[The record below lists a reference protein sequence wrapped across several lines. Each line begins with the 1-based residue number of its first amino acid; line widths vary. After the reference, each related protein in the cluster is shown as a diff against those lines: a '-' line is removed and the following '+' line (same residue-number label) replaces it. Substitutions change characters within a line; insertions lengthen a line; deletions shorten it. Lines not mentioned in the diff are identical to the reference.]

1 MFIKIPQLL
10 YSILNLILINIYF
23 GLLRISKKKIIFFYH
38 PKENLTSIHDFYLS
52 KLAKK
57 DKAYKVVFGSKCLNI
72 KHFYLKGV
80 LLKFVLF
87 VDIFVSNN
95 ISDTFTKKSKKI
107 YIHHDIYD
115 TPLVDRKD
123 RSILKKRLSNYDFI
137 LIPSKKSSYIFDKIF
152 EREQKK
158 PIIKILGFYP
168 KLNYLLS
175 KIKKNNSNSR
185 KVIIAPTQNDNFKNL
200 NLNKY
205 LELIISKLIKSNF
218 TVIYRPHPSDIEDK
232 MVSKIFKNY
241 KKCNQFL
248 LDTSSNYLKSYESTK
263 FMITDLSGTAYT
275 YALLT
280 KNPVFF
286 YSKNENIIINSD
298 YKKLNYFKDR
308 RKIGKVFDNV
318 NKMINYLNNN
328 NNKELK
334 KFNKNIKGIYKKY
347 FNKKVN
353 IFDAIY
359 KL

>member
-23 GLLRISKKKIIFFYH
+23 GLLKLLKKKIIFFYH

-52 KLAKK
+52 KLVKK
-57 DKAYKVVFGSKCLNI
+57 NSLYKVAFGSKCINT

-95 ISDTFTKKSKKI
+95 ISDAFTNKSKKV

-123 RSILKKRLSNYDFI
+123 QFILKKRLLKYDVI

-152 EREQKK
+152 KGEQRK
-158 PIIKILGFYP
+158 PTIMILGFYP

-175 KIKKNNSNSR
+175 KIKKSKSSAQ
-185 KVIIAPTQNDNFKNL
+185 KIIVAPTQNDNFKDL

-205 LELIISKLIKSNF
+205 LELIISKLIKSDF
-218 TVIYRPHPSDIEDK
+218 TVIYRPHPSDIEDGI
-232 MVSKIFKNY
+232 VSKILKTY
-241 KKCNQFL
+241 KKCDRFL

-263 FMITDLSGTAYT
+263 FMITDVSGTAYT

-286 YSKNENIIINSD
+286 YSKNENIITKSD
-298 YKKLNYFKDR
+298 Y
-308 RKIGKVFDNV
+308 
-318 NKMINYLNNN
+318 
-328 NNKELK
+328 
-334 KFNKNIKGIYKKY
+334 
-347 FNKKVN
+347 
-353 IFDAIY
+353 
-359 KL
+359 

>member
-10 YSILNLILINIYF
+10 YSVLNLIIINIYF
-23 GLLRISKKKIIFFYH
+23 GLLRLLKKKIIFFYH

-52 KLAKK
+52 KLVKK
-57 DKAYKVVFGSKCLNI
+57 DRPYKVVFGSKCINK
-72 KHFYLKGV
+72 KHFYIKGV
-80 LLKFVLF
+80 LLKFIFF

-95 ISDTFTKKSKKI
+95 ISDTFTKKSKKV

-123 RSILKKRLSNYDFI
+123 QFILKKRLLNYDVI
-137 LIPSKKSSYIFDKIF
+137 LIPSKKSSYIFNKIF
-152 EREQKK
+152 DGKKNK
-158 PIIKILGFYP
+158 PIVKILGFYP
-168 KLNYLLS
+168 KLNYLLG
-175 KIKKNNSNSR
+175 KIKKRNNNSQ
-185 KVIIAPTQNDNFKNL
+185 KIIVAPTQNDNFKNL

-205 LELIISKLIKSNF
+205 LALIIKRLINSNF
-218 TVIYRPHPSDIEDK
+218 TVIYRPHPSDIEDSI
-232 MVSKIFKNY
+232 VSKILKTH
-241 KKCNQFL
+241 KKCNRFL

-263 FMITDLSGTAYT
+263 FMITDVSGTAYT

-286 YSKNENIIINSD
+286 YSKNENMIIKSD
-298 YKKLNYFKDR
+298 YRRLNYFKDR
-308 RKIGKVFDNV
+308 KKVGKIFN
-318 NKMINYLNNN
+318 NITKMISYLKRN

-334 KFNKNIKGIYKKY
+334 KINKNIKSIYKKY